1 MTNDS
6 NIQAAEGFTMMPN
19 ALIADQRVS
28 LAAKALWAYIASK
41 PEGWTF
47 RRQAM
52 AAQLG
57 ICVKSMQKLAK
68 ELIGAGWL
76 ERDQSH
82 AGLKGFRPAKYR
94 LCYPNSNSNV
104 SNFSVH
110 TINAHTI
117 NSHTINAHT
126 NVTRNSNKEY
136 SNTNYSNKDIESAAL
151 SKNAK
156 IEAFKRQAKQAAR
169 QLNLPAEDAYKFVLY
184 WTQQGRRK
192 MLYEEQRG
200 FDIEARLKMW
210 ALNEKWL

>member
-57 ICVKSMQKLAK
+57 ICVQYLQKLSK
-68 ELIGAGWL
+68 ELIVAGWL
-76 ERDQSH
+76 EREQQL
-82 AGLKGFRPAKYR
+82 ANNNRFKPANYR
-94 LCYPNSNSNV
+94 LCYPKSNV
-104 SNFSVH
+104 DGFNVH
-110 TINAHTI
+110 VP
-117 NSHTINAHT
+117 
-126 NVTRNSNKEY
+126 NVHVPNVHVKTPHNSNKEY
-136 SNTNYSNKDIESAAL
+136 SKKEYSNKDMSAPL

-169 QLNLPAEDAYKFVLY
+169 QLDLPAEDAYKFVLY

-210 ALNEKWL
+210 ALNEK

>member
-6 NIQAAEGFTMMPN
+6 NIQAAEGFTMIPN
-19 ALIADQRVS
+19 GLIADQLVS

-52 AAQLG
+52 ASQLG
-57 ICVKSMQKLAK
+57 IGVQYLQKLSK
-68 ELIGAGWL
+68 ELIVAGWL
-76 ERDQSH
+76 EREQKL
-82 AGLKGFRPAKYR
+82 ANNNRFKPAIYR
-94 LCYPNSNSNV
+94 LCYPKSNV
-104 SNFSVH
+104 DAFNVH
-110 TINAHTI
+110 VP
-117 NSHTINAHT
+117 
-126 NVTRNSNKEY
+126 NVHVPNVHVKTPHNSNKEY
-136 SNTNYSNKDIESAAL
+136 SKKEYSNKDMSAPL

-169 QLNLPAEDAYKFVLY
+169 QLDLPAEDAYKFVLY

-210 ALNEKWL
+210 ALNEK

>member
-1 MTNDS
+1 MSNES
-6 NIQAAEGFTMMPN
+6 NIQAAEGFTMIPN
-19 ALIADQRVS
+19 GLIADQRVS

-52 AAQLG
+52 ASQLG
-57 ICVKSMQKLAK
+57 ICVNTLNKLCR

-76 ERDQSH
+76 EREQIRV
-82 AGLKGFRPAKYR
+82 GKPANYR
-94 LCYPNSNSNV
+94 LSNPNFPVNQNL
-104 SNFSVH
+104 VH
-110 TINAHTI
+110 QNIVHQNLVHQNI
-117 NSHTINAHT
+117 
-126 NVTRNSNKEY
+126 TRNSNKEY
-136 SNTNYSNKDIESAAL
+136 SNTKYSNKDMSAPL

-169 QLNLPAEDAYKFVLY
+169 QLAIPAEDAYKFVLY

-210 ALNEKWL
+210 ALNEK

>member
-1 MTNDS
+1 MTNES

-28 LAAKALWAYIASK
+28 LAAKAVWAYIASK

-52 AAQLG
+52 ASHLG
-57 ICVKSMQKLAK
+57 ICVNTLNKLCR
-68 ELIGAGWL
+68 ELIVAGWL
-76 ERDQSH
+76 EREQIRV
-82 AGLKGFRPAKYR
+82 GKPANYR
-94 LCYPNSNSNV
+94 LSNPNSP
-104 SNFSVH
+104 VH
-110 TINAHTI
+110 QNTVHQNLVHQNTVHQNITH
-117 NSHTINAHT
+117 
-126 NVTRNSNKEY
+126 NSNKEY
-136 SNTNYSNKDIESAAL
+136 SNTIYSNKDMSAPL

-156 IEAFKRQAKQAAR
+156 IEAFKRQAKQAAS
-169 QLNLPAEDAYKFVLY
+169 QLHLPAEDAYKFVLY

-210 ALNEKWL
+210 ALNEK

>member
-1 MTNDS
+1 
-6 NIQAAEGFTMMPN
+6 MMPN

-47 RRQAM
+47 RRQTM

-57 ICVKSMQKLAK
+57 ICVNTLNKLCND
-68 ELIGAGWL
+68 LIGAGWL
-76 ERDQSH
+76 EREQIH
-82 AGLKGFRPAKYR
+82 VGKPANYR
-94 LCYPNSNSNV
+94 LGNPNFPVNQNL
-104 SNFSVH
+104 VH
-110 TINAHTI
+110 QNIVHQNLVHQNITH
-117 NSHTINAHT
+117 
-126 NVTRNSNKEY
+126 NSNKEY
-136 SNTNYSNKDIESAAL
+136 SNKEYSKKDMSAAL

-210 ALNEKWL
+210 ALNEK

>member
-52 AAQLG
+52 ASHLG
-57 ICVKSMQKLAK
+57 IGVQYLQKLSK
-68 ELIGAGWL
+68 ELIVAGWL
-76 ERDQSH
+76 EREQKL
-82 AGLKGFRPAKYR
+82 ANNNRFKPAIYR
-94 LCYPNSNSNV
+94 LCYPKSNV
-104 SNFSVH
+104 DGFNVH
-110 TINAHTI
+110 VP
-117 NSHTINAHT
+117 
-126 NVTRNSNKEY
+126 NVHVPNVHVKNTRISNKEY
-136 SNTNYSNKDIESAAL
+136 SNKEYSNKDMSAAL

-169 QLNLPAEDAYKFVLY
+169 QLDLPAEDAYKFVLY

-210 ALNEKWL
+210 ALNEK

>member
-1 MTNDS
+1 MSNES

-94 LCYPNSNSNV
+94 LCYPNSNV
-104 SNFSVH
+104 GNFSVH

-117 NSHTINAHT
+117 NAHT
-126 NVTRNSNKEY
+126 NVIRNSNKEY
-136 SNTNYSNKDIESAAL
+136 SNTIYSKKDMSAPL

-156 IEAFKRQAKQAAR
+156 IEAFKRQAKQAAS
-169 QLNLPAEDAYKFVLY
+169 LLHLPAEDAYKFVLY
-184 WTQQGRRK
+184 WTQQGRHK
-192 MLYEEQRG
+192 MLYEEQQG

-210 ALNEKWL
+210 ALNEK

>member
-1 MTNDS
+1 
-6 NIQAAEGFTMMPN
+6 MMPN

-57 ICVKSMQKLAK
+57 ICVQYLQKLSK
-68 ELIGAGWL
+68 ELIVAGWL
-76 ERDQSH
+76 EREQKL
-82 AGLKGFRPAKYR
+82 ANNNRFKPAIYR
-94 LCYPNSNSNV
+94 LCYPKSNV
-104 SNFSVH
+104 DGFNVH
-110 TINAHTI
+110 VP
-117 NSHTINAHT
+117 
-126 NVTRNSNKEY
+126 NVHVPNVHVKNTHNSNKEY
-136 SNTNYSNKDIESAAL
+136 SNKDYSKKDMSVAL

-156 IEAFKRQAKQAAR
+156 IEAFKKQAKQAAR
-169 QLNLPAEDAYKFVLY
+169 QLHLPPEDTYKFVLY

-210 ALNEKWL
+210 ALNEK

>member
-1 MTNDS
+1 
-6 NIQAAEGFTMMPN
+6 MMPN

-94 LCYPNSNSNV
+94 LCYPKSNV
-104 SNFSVH
+104 GNFSVH

-117 NSHTINAHT
+117 NAHT
-126 NVTRNSNKEY
+126 NVIRNSNKEY
-136 SNTNYSNKDIESAAL
+136 SNTIYSKKDMSAPL

-156 IEAFKRQAKQAAR
+156 IEAFKRQAKQAAS
-169 QLNLPAEDAYKFVLY
+169 LLHLPAEDAYKFVLY

-210 ALNEKWL
+210 ALNEK

>member
-1 MTNDS
+1 
-6 NIQAAEGFTMMPN
+6 MMPN

-52 AAQLG
+52 ASQLG
-57 ICVKSMQKLAK
+57 IGVQYLQKLSK
-68 ELIGAGWL
+68 ELIVAGWL
-76 ERDQSH
+76 EREQKL
-82 AGLKGFRPAKYR
+82 ANNNRFKPAIYR
-94 LCYPNSNSNV
+94 LCYPKPNV
-104 SNFSVH
+104 DGFNVH
-110 TINAHTI
+110 VP
-117 NSHTINAHT
+117 
-126 NVTRNSNKEY
+126 NVHVPNVHVKTPHNSNKEY
-136 SNTNYSNKDIESAAL
+136 SKKEYSKKDMSAPL

-210 ALNEKWL
+210 ALNEK

>member
-1 MTNDS
+1 
-6 NIQAAEGFTMMPN
+6 MMPN

-47 RRQAM
+47 RSQAM
-52 AAQLG
+52 ASQLG
-57 ICVKSMQKLAK
+57 IGVQYMQKLSK
-68 ELIGAGWL
+68 ELIVAGWL
-76 ERDQSH
+76 EREQQL
-82 AGLKGFRPAKYR
+82 ANNNGFKPANYR
-94 LCYPNSNSNV
+94 LCYPKPNV
-104 SNFSVH
+104 GAFSVH
-110 TINAHTI
+110 ALSVHALSVHAKTI
-117 NSHTINAHT
+117 
-126 NVTRNSNKEY
+126 RNSNKEY
-136 SNTNYSNKDIESAAL
+136 SNKDYSKKDMSAPL

-169 QLNLPAEDAYKFVLY
+169 QLDLPAEDAYKFVLY

-210 ALNEKWL
+210 ALNEK

>member
-6 NIQAAEGFTMMPN
+6 NIQAAEGFTMIPN
-19 ALIADQRVS
+19 GLIADQRVS

-57 ICVKSMQKLAK
+57 IGVQYLQKLSK
-68 ELIGAGWL
+68 ELIVAGWL
-76 ERDQSH
+76 EREQQL
-82 AGLKGFRPAKYR
+82 ANNNGFKPANYR
-94 LCYPNSNSNV
+94 LCYPKPSV
-104 SNFSVH
+104 GAFSVH
-110 TINAHTI
+110 APSVHAPSVHAETPH
-117 NSHTINAHT
+117 
-126 NVTRNSNKEY
+126 NSNKEY
-136 SNTNYSNKDIESAAL
+136 SNTNYSNKEIESAPL

-156 IEAFKRQAKQAAR
+156 IEAFKKQAKQAAR
-169 QLNLPAEDAYKFVLY
+169 QLDLPPEDAYKFVLY

-210 ALNEKWL
+210 ALNEK

>member
-6 NIQAAEGFTMMPN
+6 NIQAAEGFTMVPN

-52 AAQLG
+52 ASHLG
-57 ICVKSMQKLAK
+57 ICVNTLNKLCR
-68 ELIGAGWL
+68 ELIVAGWL
-76 ERDQSH
+76 EREQIRV
-82 AGLKGFRPAKYR
+82 GKPANYR
-94 LCYPNSNSNV
+94 LSNPNSTVNQNL
-104 SNFSVH
+104 VH
-110 TINAHTI
+110 QNIVHQNLVHQNITH
-117 NSHTINAHT
+117 
-126 NVTRNSNKEY
+126 NSNKEY
-136 SNTNYSNKDIESAAL
+136 SNKEYSNKDMSGAL

-169 QLNLPAEDAYKFVLY
+169 QLQLPPEDAYKFVLY

-210 ALNEKWL
+210 ALNEK

>member
-1 MTNDS
+1 MTNES
-6 NIQAAEGFTMMPN
+6 NIQAAEGWTMMPN

-57 ICVKSMQKLAK
+57 IGVQYLQKLSK
-68 ELIGAGWL
+68 ELVVAGWL
-76 ERDQSH
+76 EREQKL
-82 AGLKGFRPAKYR
+82 ANNNGFKPANYR
-94 LCYPNSNSNV
+94 LCYPKPSV
-104 SNFSVH
+104 GAFSVH
-110 TINAHTI
+110 APSVHAPSVHAEN
-117 NSHTINAHT
+117 
-126 NVTRNSNKEY
+126 TRNSNKEY
-136 SNTNYSNKDIESAAL
+136 SNTNYSNKEIESAPL

-210 ALNEKWL
+210 ALNEK

>member
-94 LCYPNSNSNV
+94 LCYPNSNV
-104 SNFSVH
+104 GNFSVH
-110 TINAHTI
+110 TINA
-117 NSHTINAHT
+117 HTINAHT

-136 SNTNYSNKDIESAAL
+136 SNKEYSNKDMSAAL

-156 IEAFKRQAKQAAR
+156 IEAFKKQAKQAAR

-210 ALNEKWL
+210 ALNEK

>member
-1 MTNDS
+1 M
-6 NIQAAEGFTMMPN
+6 IPN

-52 AAQLG
+52 ASQLG
-57 ICVKSMQKLAK
+57 ICVNTLNKLCR
-68 ELIGAGWL
+68 ELIVAGWL
-76 ERDQSH
+76 EREQIRV
-82 AGLKGFRPAKYR
+82 GKPANYR
-94 LCYPNSNSNV
+94 LGNPNSTVNQNL
-104 SNFSVH
+104 VH
-110 TINAHTI
+110 QNIVHQNLVHQNLTH
-117 NSHTINAHT
+117 
-126 NVTRNSNKEY
+126 NSNKEY
-136 SNTNYSNKDIESAAL
+136 SKKDYSKKEIESAPL

-156 IEAFKRQAKQAAR
+156 IEAFKEQAKQAAR
-169 QLNLPAEDAYKFVLY
+169 QMNLPAEDAYKFVLY

-210 ALNEKWL
+210 ALNEK

>member
-1 MTNDS
+1 MV
-6 NIQAAEGFTMMPN
+6 PN
-19 ALIADQRVS
+19 GLIADQRVS

-57 ICVKSMQKLAK
+57 ICVKSMQKLTK
-68 ELIGAGWL
+68 ELIVAGWL

-94 LCYPNSNSNV
+94 LCYPKSNV
-104 SNFSVH
+104 GNFSVHTINVH

-117 NSHTINAHT
+117 NAHT
-126 NVTRNSNKEY
+126 NFTRNSNKEY
-136 SNTNYSNKDIESAAL
+136 SNTIYRKKDMSAPL

-184 WTQQGRRK
+184 WTQQGRSK

-210 ALNEKWL
+210 ALNEK

>member
-1 MTNDS
+1 MSNES

-94 LCYPNSNSNV
+94 LCYPNSNVRIN
-104 SNFSVH
+104 SVH

-117 NSHTINAHT
+117 NAHT
-126 NVTRNSNKEY
+126 NVIRNSNKEY
-136 SNTNYSNKDIESAAL
+136 SNTIYSKKDMSAPL

-156 IEAFKRQAKQAAR
+156 IEAFKRQAKQAAS
-169 QLNLPAEDAYKFVLY
+169 LLHLPAEDAYKFVLY

-192 MLYEEQRG
+192 MLYEEQRV

-210 ALNEKWL
+210 ALNEK

>member
-1 MTNDS
+1 MSNES

-94 LCYPNSNSNV
+94 LCYPKSNV
-104 SNFSVH
+104 GNFSVH

-117 NSHTINAHT
+117 NAHT
-126 NVTRNSNKEY
+126 NVIRNSNKEY
-136 SNTNYSNKDIESAAL
+136 SNTIYSKKDMSAPL

-156 IEAFKRQAKQAAR
+156 IEAFKRQAKQAAS
-169 QLNLPAEDAYKFVLY
+169 LLHLPAEDAYKFVLY

-210 ALNEKWL
+210 ALNEK

>member
-1 MTNDS
+1 M
-6 NIQAAEGFTMMPN
+6 IPN
-19 ALIADQRVS
+19 GLIADQRVS

-57 ICVKSMQKLAK
+57 IGVKSIQKLAK

-94 LCYPNSNSNV
+94 LCYPNPNV
-104 SNFSVH
+104 GNFSVH
-110 TINAHTI
+110 TINV
-117 NSHTINAHT
+117 HTINAHT

-136 SNTNYSNKDIESAAL
+136 SNTIYSKKDMSAPL

-156 IEAFKRQAKQAAR
+156 IEAFKKQAKQAAR

-210 ALNEKWL
+210 ALNEK

>member
-1 MTNDS
+1 ML
-6 NIQAAEGFTMMPN
+6 PN

-57 ICVKSMQKLAK
+57 IGVQYLQKLSKELIVAGWLQREQKLANNNRFK
-68 ELIGAGWL
+68 
-76 ERDQSH
+76 
-82 AGLKGFRPAKYR
+82 PAIYR
-94 LCYPNSNSNV
+94 LCYPKSNV
-104 SNFSVH
+104 DGFNVH
-110 TINAHTI
+110 VP
-117 NSHTINAHT
+117 
-126 NVTRNSNKEY
+126 NVHVPNVHVK
-136 SNTNYSNKDIESAAL
+136 NTHISNKDYSKKDYSKKDMSDAL

-156 IEAFKRQAKQAAR
+156 IETFKRQAKQAAS

-210 ALNEKWL
+210 ALNEK

>member
-1 MTNDS
+1 MSNES
-6 NIQAAEGFTMMPN
+6 NIQAAEGFTRVPN

-52 AAQLG
+52 ASQLG
-57 ICVKSMQKLAK
+57 ICVNTLNKLCR
-68 ELIGAGWL
+68 ELIVAGWL
-76 ERDQSH
+76 EREQIRV
-82 AGLKGFRPAKYR
+82 GKPANYR
-94 LCYPNSNSNV
+94 LSNPNSPVNQNL
-104 SNFSVH
+104 VH
-110 TINAHTI
+110 QNIVHQNLVHQ
-117 NSHTINAHT
+117 NM
-126 NVTRNSNKEY
+126 VRNSNKDN
-136 SNTNYSNKDIESAAL
+136 SNTNYSKKEIESAPL

-169 QLNLPAEDAYKFVLY
+169 QLDLPAEDAYKFVLY

-210 ALNEKWL
+210 ALNEK

>member
-1 MTNDS
+1 
-6 NIQAAEGFTMMPN
+6 MMPN

-57 ICVKSMQKLAK
+57 IGVQYMQKLSK
-68 ELIGAGWL
+68 ELIVAGWL
-76 ERDQSH
+76 EREQKL
-82 AGLKGFRPAKYR
+82 ANNNGFKPANYR
-94 LCYPNSNSNV
+94 LCYPKPSV
-104 SNFSVH
+104 GAFSVH
-110 TINAHTI
+110 APSVHAPSVHAKTIH
-117 NSHTINAHT
+117 
-126 NVTRNSNKEY
+126 NSNKDY
-136 SNTNYSNKDIESAAL
+136 SNTNYSKKEIESAPL

-169 QLNLPAEDAYKFVLY
+169 QLDLPAEDAYKFVLY

-210 ALNEKWL
+210 ALNEK

>member
-1 MTNDS
+1 M
-6 NIQAAEGFTMMPN
+6 IPN
-19 ALIADQRVS
+19 GLIADQRVS

-52 AAQLG
+52 ASQLG
-57 ICVKSMQKLAK
+57 ICVNTLNKLCR

-76 ERDQSH
+76 EREQIRV
-82 AGLKGFRPAKYR
+82 GKPANYR
-94 LCYPNSNSNV
+94 LSNPNFPVNQNL
-104 SNFSVH
+104 VH
-110 TINAHTI
+110 QNIVHQNLVHQNI
-117 NSHTINAHT
+117 
-126 NVTRNSNKEY
+126 TRNSNKEY
-136 SNTNYSNKDIESAAL
+136 SNTKYSNKDMSAPL

-169 QLNLPAEDAYKFVLY
+169 QLALPPEDAYKFVLY

-210 ALNEKWL
+210 ALNEK

>member
-1 MTNDS
+1 MSNES

-68 ELIGAGWL
+68 ELSGAGWL

-94 LCYPNSNSNV
+94 LCYPNSNV
-104 SNFSVH
+104 GNFSVH

-117 NSHTINAHT
+117 NAHT
-126 NVTRNSNKEY
+126 NVIRNSNKEY
-136 SNTNYSNKDIESAAL
+136 SNTIYSKKDMSAPL

-156 IEAFKRQAKQAAR
+156 IEAFKRQAKQAAS
-169 QLNLPAEDAYKFVLY
+169 LLHLPAEDADKFVLY

-210 ALNEKWL
+210 ALNEK

>member
-1 MTNDS
+1 MSNES

-94 LCYPNSNSNV
+94 LCYPNSNV
-104 SNFSVH
+104 GNFSVH

-117 NSHTINAHT
+117 NAHT
-126 NVTRNSNKEY
+126 NVIRNSNKEY
-136 SNTNYSNKDIESAAL
+136 SNTIYSKKDMSAPL

-156 IEAFKRQAKQAAR
+156 IEAFKRQAKQAAS
-169 QLNLPAEDAYKFVLY
+169 LLHLPAEDAYKFVLY

-210 ALNEKWL
+210 ALNEK